1 MKNYKETILKRLNSL
16 NEKAIALKNDRD
28 TQLERAEKIY
38 KGQTL
43 LNIKT
48 DIKDGYLNA
57 IKELTAQ
64 ERDYLNNLN
73 LSVRKQ
79 VSTIATKSL
88 TDEEITDMEFIKAYG
103 VQKMQDNPV
112 LFNMYLDKHGR
123 SFPFRALLSSE
134 GIYLDN
140 AGIPINEI
148 DNLFSACD
156 SYLLNLETSDT
167 YATSLDSAVLLSE
180 NHGSIA
186 INGSTI
192 DNFINTYTEG

>member
-1 MKNYKETILKRLNSL
+1 MNYKETILKRLNNL

-112 LFNMYLDKHGR
+112 LFNMYMDKHGR

-134 GIYLDN
+134 GVYLDN

-148 DNLFSACD
+148 DSLFSACD

-192 DNFINTYTEG
+192 DTFINAYSD

>member
-43 LNIKT
+43 LNIKI

-57 IKELTAQ
+57 IKELTAK

-73 LSVRKQ
+73 LSVRKEI
-79 VSTIATKSL
+79 STIATKKL

-180 NHGSIA
+180 NNGSIA
-186 INGSTI
+186 INGSTL
-192 DNFINTYTEG
+192 DNFINTYTED

>member
-48 DIKDGYLNA
+48 DLKDGYLNA

-64 ERDYLNNLN
+64 ERDYLNSLN

-103 VQKMQDNPV
+103 VQKMKENPV

-180 NHGSIA
+180 NNGSIA
-186 INGSTI
+186 INGGTI

>member
-48 DIKDGYLNA
+48 DIKDGYLKA
-57 IKELTAQ
+57 IKELTAK

-73 LSVRKQ
+73 LSVRKEI
-79 VSTIATKSL
+79 STIATKKL

-134 GIYLDN
+134 GIYFDN

-186 INGSTI
+186 INGSTV
-192 DNFINTYTEG
+192 DNFINTYTED

>member
-43 LNIKT
+43 LSIKI
-48 DIKDGYLNA
+48 DIKEGYLTA
-57 IKELTAQ
+57 IKELAAK

-88 TDEEITDMEFIKAYG
+88 TDEEIKDMEFIKAYG
-103 VQKMQDNPV
+103 VQNMKDNPV
-112 LFNMYLDKHGR
+112 LFKMYMDKHGR
-123 SFPFRALLSSE
+123 SYPFRAFLSSE
-134 GIYLDN
+134 GVYLDN

-156 SYLLNLETSDT
+156 SYLLNLETNET
-167 YATSLDSAVLLSE
+167 YATSIDTAVLLSE
-180 NHGSIA
+180 DHGSIA

-192 DNFINTYTEG
+192 DNFINAYSD

>member
-1 MKNYKETILKRLNSL
+1 MKNYKETILKRLNNL

-64 ERDYLNNLN
+64 ERDYLNKLN

-103 VQKMQDNPV
+103 VQKMKDNPI
-112 LFNMYLDKHGR
+112 LFNMYLDKHCR

-180 NHGSIA
+180 NNGSIS
-186 INGSTI
+186 INGSTV
-192 DNFINTYTEG
+192 DNFINTYTED

>member
-1 MKNYKETILKRLNSL
+1 MKNYKETILKRLNNL

-43 LNIKT
+43 LDIKT

-57 IKELTAQ
+57 IKELTAK
-64 ERDYLNNLN
+64 EKDYLNNLN
-73 LSVRKQ
+73 LSVRKEI
-79 VSTIATKSL
+79 STIATKSL

-134 GIYLDN
+134 GVYLDN

-167 YATSLDSAVLLSE
+167 YATSMDSAVLLSE
-180 NHGSIA
+180 NNGSIA

-192 DNFINTYTEG
+192 DTFINAYSD

>member
-1 MKNYKETILKRLNSL
+1 MKNYKETILKRLNEI
-16 NEKAIALKNDRD
+16 NEKAIALKSDRD

-48 DIKDGYLNA
+48 DLKDGYLNA
-57 IKELTAQ
+57 IKELTAK

-73 LSVRKQ
+73 LSVRKEI
-79 VSTIATKSL
+79 STIATKSL
-88 TDEEITDMEFIKAYG
+88 TDEEIKDMEFIKAYG
-103 VQKMQDNPV
+103 VQNMKDNPV

-134 GIYLDN
+134 GVYLDN
-140 AGIPINEI
+140 SGIPINEI

-156 SYLLNLETSDT
+156 SYLLNLETSET
-167 YATSLDSAVLLSE
+167 YATSMDSAVLLSE
-180 NHGSIA
+180 NNGSIA

-192 DNFINTYTEG
+192 DNFINAYIEG

>member
-1 MKNYKETILKRLNSL
+1 MKNYKETILKRLNNL

-140 AGIPINEI
+140 SGIPINEI

-156 SYLLNLETSDT
+156 SYLLNLETNET
-167 YATSLDSAVLLSE
+167 YATSMDSAILLSE
-180 NHGSIA
+180 NNGSIA

-192 DNFINTYTEG
+192 DTFINAYSD

>member
-43 LNIKT
+43 LSIKI

-57 IKELTAQ
+57 IKELTAK

-73 LSVRKQ
+73 LSVHKQ

-88 TDEEITDMEFIKAYG
+88 TDEEIKDMEFIKAYG
-103 VQKMQDNPV
+103 VQNMKDNPV
-112 LFNMYLDKHGR
+112 LFKMYMDKHGR
-123 SFPFRALLSSE
+123 SFPFRAFLSSE
-134 GIYLDN
+134 GVYLDN
-140 AGIPINEI
+140 SGIPINEI
-148 DNLFSACD
+148 DNLFRACD
-156 SYLLNLETSDT
+156 SYLLNLETIET
-167 YATSLDSAVLLSE
+167 YATSIDSAVLLSE

-186 INGSTI
+186 INGGTV

>member
-112 LFNMYLDKHGR
+112 LFNMYMDKHGR

-134 GIYLDN
+134 GVYLDN
-140 AGIPINEI
+140 TGIPINEI

-156 SYLLNLETSDT
+156 SYLLNLETSET
-167 YATSLDSAVLLSE
+167 YATSIDSAVLLSE

-192 DNFINTYTEG
+192 DNFINAYTED

>member
-1 MKNYKETILKRLNSL
+1 MKNYKETILKRLNNL

-57 IKELTAQ
+57 IKELTAK

-79 VSTIATKSL
+79 VSAIATKSL
-88 TDEEITDMEFIKAYG
+88 TDEEIKDMEFIKAYG
-103 VQKMQDNPV
+103 VQNMQDNPV
-112 LFNMYLDKHGR
+112 LFKMYMDKHGR
-123 SFPFRALLSSE
+123 SFPFIALLSSE
-134 GIYLDN
+134 GVYLDN
-140 AGIPINEI
+140 SGIPINEI

-156 SYLLNLETSDT
+156 SYLLNLETNET
-167 YATSLDSAVLLSE
+167 YATSMDSAILLSE

-186 INGSTI
+186 INGSTV
-192 DNFINTYTEG
+192 DNFINTYIEG

>member
-1 MKNYKETILKRLNSL
+1 MKNYKETILKRLNNL

-43 LNIKT
+43 INIKT
-48 DIKDGYLNA
+48 DLKDGYLKA

-112 LFNMYLDKHGR
+112 LFNMYMDKHGR

-167 YATSLDSAVLLSE
+167 YATSIDSAVLLSE

-192 DNFINTYTEG
+192 DTFINAYTED

>member
-1 MKNYKETILKRLNSL
+1 MQNYKETILKRLNNL

-43 LNIKT
+43 INIKT
-48 DIKDGYLNA
+48 DLKDGYLKA

-112 LFNMYLDKHGR
+112 LFNMYMDKHGR

-134 GIYLDN
+134 GVYLDN

-156 SYLLNLETSDT
+156 SYLLNLETSET

-180 NHGSIA
+180 NNGSIA

-192 DNFINTYTEG
+192 DTFINAYSD

>member
-1 MKNYKETILKRLNSL
+1 MKNYKETILKRLNNL

-43 LNIKT
+43 INIKT
-48 DIKDGYLNA
+48 DLKDGYLKA

-88 TDEEITDMEFIKAYG
+88 TDEEIKDMEFIKAYG
-103 VQKMQDNPV
+103 VQKMQDNHV

-134 GIYLDN
+134 GVYLDN

-180 NHGSIA
+180 SNGSIA

-192 DNFINTYTEG
+192 DTFINAYSD

>member
-134 GIYLDN
+134 GVYLDN

-167 YATSLDSAVLLSE
+167 YATSMDSAVLLSE
-180 NHGSIA
+180 NNGSIA

-192 DNFINTYTEG
+192 DTFINAYSD

>member
-38 KGQTL
+38 KGQTFL
-43 LNIKT
+43 SIKK
-48 DIKDGYLNA
+48 DLKDGYINA
-57 IKELTAQ
+57 IKELTAK
-64 ERDYLNNLN
+64 EREYLNNLN
-73 LSVRKQ
+73 LSVRKEI
-79 VSTIATKSL
+79 STIATKSL

-103 VQKMQDNPV
+103 VQKMKDNPV

-148 DNLFSACD
+148 DNLFSACN
-156 SYLLNLETSDT
+156 SYLVNLETDDT

-180 NHGSIA
+180 NHGSITV
-186 INGSTI
+186 NGSTI
-192 DNFINTYTEG
+192 DNFLNTYIED

>member
-1 MKNYKETILKRLNSL
+1 MKNYKETILKRLNNL

-48 DIKDGYLNA
+48 DLKDGYIKA
-57 IKELTAQ
+57 IKELTAK
-64 ERDYLNNLN
+64 ERDYLNSLN

-79 VSTIATKSL
+79 VSTIATKKL

-140 AGIPINEI
+140 TGIPINEI

-156 SYLLNLETSDT
+156 SYLLNLETSET

-180 NHGSIA
+180 NNGSIA

-192 DNFINTYTEG
+192 DTFINAYSD

>member
-43 LNIKT
+43 LNIKI

-57 IKELTAQ
+57 IKELAAK

-73 LSVRKQ
+73 LSVRKEI
-79 VSTIATKSL
+79 STIATKSL
-88 TDEEITDMEFIKAYG
+88 TDEEIKDMEFIKAYG
-103 VQKMQDNPV
+103 VQNMKDNPV

-167 YATSLDSAVLLSE
+167 CATSLDSAVLLSE
-180 NHGSIA
+180 NNGSIA
-186 INGSTI
+186 INGSTL
-192 DNFINTYTEG
+192 DNFINTYTED

>member
-1 MKNYKETILKRLNSL
+1 MKNYKETILKRLNNL

-43 LNIKT
+43 LNIKI
-48 DIKDGYLNA
+48 DLKDGYLKA
-57 IKELTAQ
+57 IRELTAK
-64 ERDYLNNLN
+64 EKDYLNNLN
-73 LSVRKQ
+73 LSVRKEI
-79 VSTIATKSL
+79 STIATKKL

-140 AGIPINEI
+140 AGIPINEV

-156 SYLLNLETSDT
+156 SYLLNLETNDT
-167 YATSLDSAVLLSE
+167 YATSMDSAVLLSE
-180 NHGSIA
+180 NNGSIA

-192 DNFINTYTEG
+192 DTFINAYTEG

>member
-1 MKNYKETILKRLNSL
+1 MTNYKETILKRLNNL

-43 LNIKT
+43 LSIKT
-48 DIKDGYLNA
+48 DIKDGYLKA
-57 IKELTAQ
+57 IKELTAK

-73 LSVRKQ
+73 LSVRKEI
-79 VSTIATKSL
+79 STIATKSL

-134 GIYLDN
+134 GVYLDN
-140 AGIPINEI
+140 SGIPINEI

-167 YATSLDSAVLLSE
+167 YATSMDSAVLLSE
-180 NHGSIA
+180 NNGSIA

-192 DNFINTYTEG
+192 DTFINAYSD

>member
-1 MKNYKETILKRLNSL
+1 MKNYKDTILKRLNNL

-79 VSTIATKSL
+79 VSAIATKSL

-112 LFNMYLDKHGR
+112 LFNMYMDKHGR

-167 YATSLDSAVLLSE
+167 YATSMDSAVLLSE
-180 NHGSIA
+180 NNGSIA

-192 DNFINTYTEG
+192 DTFINAYSD

>member
-1 MKNYKETILKRLNSL
+1 MKNYKETILKRLNNL

-43 LNIKT
+43 INIKT
-48 DIKDGYLNA
+48 DIKDGYINA

-112 LFNMYLDKHGR
+112 LFNMYMDKHGR

-134 GIYLDN
+134 GVYLDN

-167 YATSLDSAVLLSE
+167 YATSIDSAVLLSE

-192 DNFINTYTEG
+192 DTFINAYTED

>member
-1 MKNYKETILKRLNSL
+1 MKNYKETILTRLNNL

-57 IKELTAQ
+57 IKELATK

-134 GIYLDN
+134 GVYLDN
-140 AGIPINEI
+140 ACIPINEI

-167 YATSLDSAVLLSE
+167 YATSMDSAVLLSE

-192 DNFINTYTEG
+192 DNFINTYIEG

>member
-1 MKNYKETILKRLNSL
+1 MKNYKETILKRLNNL

-38 KGQTL
+38 KGQAL
-43 LNIKT
+43 NNIKT

-64 ERDYLNNLN
+64 ERGYLNNLN

-123 SFPFRALLSSE
+123 SFPFMALLSSE
-134 GIYLDN
+134 GVYMDN
-140 AGIPINEI
+140 TGIPINEI

-180 NHGSIA
+180 NNGSIA

-192 DNFINTYTEG
+192 DTFINAYSD

>member
-16 NEKAIALKNDRD
+16 NEKAIALQNDRD

-43 LNIKT
+43 LGIKA
-48 DIKDGYLNA
+48 DLKDGYINA
-57 IKELTAQ
+57 IKELTAK
-64 ERDYLNNLN
+64 EREYLNKVNTEL
-73 LSVRKQ
+73 RKQ
-79 VSTIATKSL
+79 VSAIATKNL

-103 VQKMQDNPV
+103 VQKMKDNPV

-156 SYLLNLETSDT
+156 SYLVNLETDDT
-167 YATSLDSAVLLSE
+167 YTTSLDTAVLLSE
-180 NHGSIA
+180 DHGSIA

-192 DNFINTYTEG
+192 DTFINAYSD

>member
-1 MKNYKETILKRLNSL
+1 MKNYKETILKRLNEV

-112 LFNMYLDKHGR
+112 LFNMYMDKHGR

-134 GIYLDN
+134 GVYLDN

-148 DNLFSACD
+148 DSLFSACD

-192 DNFINTYTEG
+192 DTFINAYSD

>member
-1 MKNYKETILKRLNSL
+1 MKNYKETILQRLNNL

-43 LNIKT
+43 LNIKI

-57 IKELTAQ
+57 IKELTAK

-79 VSTIATKSL
+79 VSAIATKSL

-112 LFNMYLDKHGR
+112 LFRMYLDKHGR

-140 AGIPINEI
+140 AGIPINEV

-156 SYLLNLETSDT
+156 SYLLNLETNDT
-167 YATSLDSAVLLSE
+167 YATSMDSAVLLSE
-180 NHGSIA
+180 NNGSIA

-192 DNFINTYTEG
+192 DTFINAYTEG

>member
-1 MKNYKETILKRLNSL
+1 MKNYKETILKRLNNL

-112 LFNMYLDKHGR
+112 LFNMYMDKHGR

-167 YATSLDSAVLLSE
+167 YATSIDSAVLLSE
-180 NHGSIA
+180 NNGSIA
-186 INGSTI
+186 INGSTV
-192 DNFINTYTEG
+192 DNFINTYTED

>member
-1 MKNYKETILKRLNSL
+1 MKNYKETILKRLNNL

-43 LNIKT
+43 LNIKI
-48 DIKDGYLNA
+48 DLKDGYLKA
-57 IKELTAQ
+57 IRELTAK

-73 LSVRKQ
+73 LSVRKEI
-79 VSTIATKSL
+79 STIATKKL
-88 TDEEITDMEFIKAYG
+88 TNEEITDMEFIKAYG

-140 AGIPINEI
+140 AGIPINEV

-167 YATSLDSAVLLSE
+167 YATSMDSAVLLSE
-180 NHGSIA
+180 NNGSIA

-192 DNFINTYTEG
+192 DTFINAYTEG

>member
-1 MKNYKETILKRLNSL
+1 MKNYKETILKRLNNL

-48 DIKDGYLNA
+48 NIKDGYLNA

-156 SYLLNLETSDT
+156 SYLLNLETSET

-180 NHGSIA
+180 NNGSIA

-192 DNFINTYTEG
+192 DTFINAYSD

>member
-1 MKNYKETILKRLNSL
+1 MKNYKETILKRLNNL

-28 TQLERAEKIY
+28 MQLERAEKIY

-48 DIKDGYLNA
+48 DLKDGYLNA
-57 IKELTAQ
+57 IKELTAK

-73 LSVRKQ
+73 LSVRKEI
-79 VSTIATKSL
+79 STIATKSL
-88 TDEEITDMEFIKAYG
+88 TDEEIKDMEFIKAYG
-103 VQKMQDNPV
+103 VQNMKDNPV

-134 GIYLDN
+134 GVYLDN
-140 AGIPINEI
+140 SGIPINEI

-156 SYLLNLETSDT
+156 SYLLNLETSET
-167 YATSLDSAVLLSE
+167 YATSMDSAVLLSE
-180 NHGSIA
+180 NNGSIA

-192 DNFINTYTEG
+192 DNFINAYIEG

>member
-1 MKNYKETILKRLNSL
+1 MKNYKETILKRLNNL

-112 LFNMYLDKHGR
+112 LFNMYMDKHGR

-167 YATSLDSAVLLSE
+167 YATSIDSAVLLSE

-186 INGSTI
+186 INGSTV
-192 DNFINTYTEG
+192 DNFINTYTED

>member
-1 MKNYKETILKRLNSL
+1 MKNYKETILKRLNNL

-48 DIKDGYLNA
+48 DIKDGCLNA
-57 IKELTAQ
+57 IKELTAK

-73 LSVRKQ
+73 LSVRKEI
-79 VSTIATKSL
+79 STIATKKL

-103 VQKMQDNPV
+103 VQKMKDNPV

-123 SFPFRALLSSE
+123 SFPFIALLSSE

-186 INGSTI
+186 INGGTI
-192 DNFINTYTEG
+192 DNFINAYTEG

>member
-43 LNIKT
+43 LNIKI
-48 DIKDGYLNA
+48 DIKDGYLNS
-57 IKELTAQ
+57 IKELTAK
-64 ERDYLNNLN
+64 ERDYLNNLS

-79 VSTIATKSL
+79 VSTIATKKL

-140 AGIPINEI
+140 VGIPITEI

-180 NHGSIA
+180 NNGSIA

>member
-43 LNIKT
+43 LNIKI

-57 IKELTAQ
+57 IKELTAK

-73 LSVRKQ
+73 LSVRKEI
-79 VSTIATKSL
+79 STIATKKL

-167 YATSLDSAVLLSE
+167 YATSLDGAVLLSE
-180 NHGSIA
+180 NNGSIA
-186 INGSTI
+186 INGSTL
-192 DNFINTYTEG
+192 DNFINTYTED

>member
-1 MKNYKETILKRLNSL
+1 MKNYKETILKRLNNL

-43 LNIKT
+43 LNIKI

-57 IKELTAQ
+57 IKELTAK

-112 LFNMYLDKHGR
+112 LFKMYLDKHGR

-140 AGIPINEI
+140 AGIPINEV

-156 SYLLNLETSDT
+156 SYLLNLETNDT
-167 YATSLDSAVLLSE
+167 YATSMDSAVLLSE
-180 NHGSIA
+180 NNGSIA

-192 DNFINTYTEG
+192 DTFINAYTEG

>member
-43 LNIKT
+43 LSIKI

-57 IKELTAQ
+57 IKELTAK

-73 LSVRKQ
+73 LSVRKEI
-79 VSTIATKSL
+79 STIATKKL

-156 SYLLNLETSDT
+156 SYLLSLETSDT

-186 INGSTI
+186 INGSTL
-192 DNFINTYTEG
+192 DNFINTYTED

>member
-1 MKNYKETILKRLNSL
+1 MKNYKETILNRLNNL

-48 DIKDGYLNA
+48 DLKDGYINA
-57 IKELTAQ
+57 IKELTAK

-73 LSVRKQ
+73 LSVRKEI
-79 VSTIATKSL
+79 STIATKSL

-134 GIYLDN
+134 GVYLDN

-156 SYLLNLETSDT
+156 SYLLNLETSET

-180 NHGSIA
+180 NNGSIA

-192 DNFINTYTEG
+192 DTFINAYSD